1 MRRLIALATVAVIA
15 AVVVVV
21 AATTGGGA
29 HQPAAAAAMAGRP
42 TGTTVALRRSPL
54 GSILVDA
61 RGRTLYLFEADQP
74 GMSACGGACA
84 GIWPPYRD
92 RDRTHRRGA
101 LRGQARHH
109 RPARRRATGHH
120 GGHPL
125 YRYAGD
131 AHPGATTG
139 QGLNQFGGKW
149 YVLNAAGVKIDN
161 D

>member
-29 HQPAAAAAMAGRP
+29 PAAPPPQPPWPGRP

-74 GMSACGGACA
+74 GMSACARRLRRDLA
-84 GIWPPYRD
+84 ARDRD

-101 LRGQARHH
+101 SPRPSSGPSAGRAARDRSPTAATRSTATPATHTPAPP
-109 RPARRRATGHH
+109 PARA
-120 GGHPL
+120 
-125 YRYAGD
+125 
-131 AHPGATTG
+131 
-139 QGLNQFGGKW
+139 
-149 YVLNAAGVKIDN
+149 
-161 D
+161 